1 MFIHQARISRGA
13 RPFIR
18 WALLVGGLCVCIGSA
33 QAKTIYVGPHGNPI
47 AALPA
52 GSSKRLVIGVMGG
65 AGAHV
70 REGLGRDIRA
80 MGAEIAKAGHI
91 TLTGACQ
98 GLPHEAIIGAKTAGG
113 LTAGISGHAN
123 KRDHVAHGAPTDHL
137 DVIQF
142 TSLPFAQRG
151 QIRPNYMGRE
161 IDNIERSNA
170 LLFVGGR
177 SGTLG
182 EFAIAYEEGRPIGV
196 LKGSGGVSGEFAHL
210 VKVMTKE
217 GKPPR
222 APIVFDRD
230 PRRLVRKV
238 LKATEKHKPDA
249 VKWEG

>member
-1 MFIHQARISRGA
+1 MSSHPSGA
-13 RPFIR
+13 PRAAHPFLR
-18 WALLVGGLCVCIGSA
+18 WALVAGGLCFSIGSA
-33 QAKTIYVGPHGNPI
+33 GAKTLYVGPHGNPI

-52 GSSKRLVIGVMGG
+52 GSAKRLVIGVMGG
-65 AGAHV
+65 AGVHV
-70 REGLGRDIRA
+70 RDGLGQDIRA

-98 GLPHEAIIGAKTAGG
+98 GLPHEAIVGAKMAGG

-123 KRDHVAHGAPTDHL
+123 KRDHLAHGAPTDHL

-151 QIRPNYMGRE
+151 QTRPNYMGRE

-196 LKGSGGVSGEFAHL
+196 LKGSGGVSTEIAHL

-217 GKPPR
+217 GKPPQ
-222 APIVFDRD
+222 APIVYDQD
-230 PRRLVRKV
+230 PRRLVRKLV
-238 LKATEKHKPDA
+238 KATEAHEPKAFHR
-249 VKWEG
+249 EG